1 MKRFFS
7 TCLLF
12 WVGIF
17 LLLVGCKKDEVTVV
31 EDEDIVDNELPVR
44 LTVADYNESN
54 TYYLLNDDESP
65 DVYFDSKQRSFL
77 VTQPLQ
83 ISLDDELNFQIRF
96 YSPRALKGVTI
107 WATIEGYDEEV
118 EFMSLEK
125 IMPFQQLRVP
135 VPFVTTD
142 MTAYTRGGKKIL
154 ITANPDLT
162 VEDISFRIECDDP
175 YWARLQSIRCK
186 WNIAFGR
193 YSDTQA
199 SWKYK
204 MKASHTR
211 EAVAIA
217 LNMSYMF
224 SSEKLEK
231 ALHEFGPLHSNNDRV
246 EIDKHALL
254 TRVLNHRGLVFGY
267 TTGVMGLGGGTTYG
281 MHEVCY
287 LEHYADDKSIT
298 ETLFHEF
305 AHCVGYGHA
314 GNMTYEQ
321 TGPGWITLC
330 NNVYVELSR
339 EKKLPVY
346 SRRFLHT
353 RKCKNR
359 YFDDIYVASKYI
371 IEDPELDALDG
382 GLSPLRGVTDT
393 GGDDGMPLTF
403 RLDYADVPGATAATF
418 RPKDVYAYGNTLYV
432 VNDADNNYSVE
443 VFNLEP
449 NSMKQHLNSIREWS
463 RGDETETFGGRPNGV
478 TRANG
483 KIYVTHEGSRTEI
496 FDAGDYRFVTCIGTG
511 AWGTGPSQTVHAFDV
526 VLYKGMVAIHDKR
539 YVNFVEEGVLTPG
552 NVAPRLYIRSE
563 HLGEVSAAYGMAVDE
578 RAGLLYSTHPSK
590 RIDVFA
596 LGDIREGVT
605 LKRVKQLAYRNTPYA
620 LDFYKGRL
628 FVTSNGNEKFCEV
641 DPETGD
647 IVKDYTT
654 VGGITLQA
662 PEKFCIR
669 RSTLFIVDRT
679 KDGPCLYAIPTRE
692 LK

>member
-7 TCLLF
+7 SSLF
-12 WVGIF
+12 F
-17 LLLVGCKKDEVTVV
+17 LAATLLLLVGCKKDEVTVT
-31 EDEDIVDNELPVR
+31 EGEDIVNEGFPVK
-44 LTVADYNESN
+44 LTEADYNADN

-83 ISLDDELNFQIRF
+83 VSLDDEHNFQLRF

-107 WATIEGYDEEV
+107 WATIDGYDEEF

-125 IMPFQQLRVP
+125 IMPFQQLRVHI
-135 VPFVTTD
+135 PFAAKD
-142 MTAYTRGGKKIL
+142 LTAYTRGGKKIT
-154 ITANPDLT
+154 IMANPYLMA
-162 VEDISFRIECDDP
+162 ENISFRVECDDP

-193 YSDTQA
+193 YSDTHP
-199 SWKYK
+199 SWRYK
-204 MKASHTR
+204 MKAAHTR

-224 SSEKLEK
+224 SSEKFEN
-231 ALHEFGPLHSNNDRV
+231 ALHEFGPLHSNNDKA
-246 EIDKHALL
+246 EIDKDALL
-254 TRVLNHRGLVFGY
+254 TRTLNHRGLLFGY
-267 TTGVMGLGGGTTYG
+267 TTGVMGLGGGTTFG
-281 MHEVCY
+281 IHEVCY

-298 ETLFHEF
+298 ETIFHEF
-305 AHCVGYGHA
+305 AHCLGFGHA

-321 TGPGWITLC
+321 TGPGWVTLC
-330 NNVYVELSR
+330 NKVYVELSLAK
-339 EKKLPVY
+339 ELPVY

-353 RKCKNR
+353 RRCKNR
-359 YFDDIYVASKYI
+359 YFDDIYVASKHV

-382 GLSPLRGVTDT
+382 GLSPLRGVTDA

-403 RLDYADVPGATAATF
+403 KLDHGDVPGATATTF

-432 VNDADNNYSVE
+432 VNDADNNYSLE
-443 VFNLEP
+443 VFSLEP
-449 NSMKQHLNSIREWS
+449 RSVKQHLRGIREWA
-463 RGDETETFGGRPNGV
+463 RGDETETFSGRPNGV

-496 FDAGDYRFVTCIGTG
+496 FDAEDYRFVTCIGTG
-511 AWGTGPSQTVHAFDV
+511 AWGTGPSQTIHAFDV
-526 VLYKGMVAIHDKR
+526 LLYKGMVAIHDKR
-539 YVNFVEEGVLTPG
+539 YIDFVEERMLEPG
-552 NVAPRLYIRSE
+552 KMAPRLYIRSE
-563 HLGEVSAAYGMAVDE
+563 HLGEVTATYGMAVDE
-578 RAGLLYSTHPSK
+578 QTGLLYSTHPSK

-596 LGDIREGVT
+596 LDDIREGVT
-605 LKRVKQLAYRNTPYA
+605 LKRVKQLDYFNTPYA

-628 FVTSNGNEKFCEV
+628 FVSSNGNEKFCEV
-641 DPETGD
+641 DPETGNV
-647 IVKDYTT
+647 VKDYTV

-669 RSTLFIVDRT
+669 RGTLFIIDRT
-679 KDGPCLYAIPTRE
+679 KEGPCLYAIPVRE